1 MWIVVRIPDDYAD
14 VMDKKGFAHM
24 ATIGPKGEPHS
35 SPVWY
40 DWDGEHVLVSHTK
53 ERQKFANIQR
63 DPRVA
68 LSILDPDDPYRMVEI
83 RGSVEIVE
91 DPEKTLI
98 NKLARKY
105 EGKDSFNDAPGNSRV
120 IFKIT
125 PERVLTH

>member
-1 MWIVVRIPDDYAD
+1 MVRIPDDYLD

-40 DWDGEHVLVSHTK
+40 DFDGEHVLVSHTR
-53 ERQKFANIQR
+53 ERQKFANIER
-63 DPRVA
+63 DQRVA
-68 LSILDPDDPYRMVEI
+68 LSILDPDDPYRFVEI
-83 RGSVEIVE
+83 RGSVEVVD

-98 NKLARKY
+98 HKLAGKY
-105 EGKDSFNDAPGNSRV
+105 QGKERYDEAPGNNRV

-125 PERVLTH
+125 PERVVTH